1 MPPIALTAQDVET
14 PVTGYSLCHFRRM
27 LRVLFRCEPRFA
39 IDFTMAKP
47 LQRDERDI
55 RLPPG
60 QYLVTSFPV
69 LSYGPT
75 PRFNPAKWDF
85 RVLGLVENPLRFSW
99 EELRRLPASSQTS
112 DFHCVTTWS
121 RYDNRWEGVKVS
133 ELMKLVTLKPQA
145 RHVFVHCDGGY
156 TTNLQIDEFLDK
168 DVMLAYRH
176 DGKDLEPDHGW
187 PLRLVV
193 PKLYGWKSAKW
204 VRAIEFCAKE
214 RRGFWEVRGY
224 HNHGDPWTEERY
236 SFQEDSDE

>member
-1 MPPIALTAQDVET
+1 
-14 PVTGYSLCHFRRM
+14 
-27 LRVLFRCEPRFA
+27 
-39 IDFTMAKP
+39 MAKP
-47 LQRDERDI
+47 AQRNNKDE

-60 QYLVTSFPV
+60 QTLVATFPV

-75 PRFNPAKWDF
+75 PRFNQAKWDF
-85 RVLGLVENPLRFSW
+85 RLLGLVEKPI
-99 EELRRLPASSQTS
+99 RLNWDEFRKLPMHSQTS

-121 RYDNRWEGVKVS
+121 RYDNNWEGVRVN
-133 ELMKLVTLKPQA
+133 ELMKLVKLKPQA
-145 RHVFVHCDGGY
+145 QYVFVHCDGGY
-156 TTNLQIDEFLDK
+156 TTNLLLDEFLK
-168 DVMLAYRH
+168 EDVMLAYRH

-204 VRAIEFCAKE
+204 VRAIEFCVKE

-236 SFQEDSDE
+236 SFQEDSGE

>member
-1 MPPIALTAQDVET
+1 
-14 PVTGYSLCHFRRM
+14 
-27 LRVLFRCEPRFA
+27 
-39 IDFTMAKP
+39 MAKP
-47 LQRDERDI
+47 LARNDQDN

-69 LSYGPT
+69 LSYGAT

-85 RVLGLVENPLRFSW
+85 SMIGMVEQPVRFTW
-99 EELRRLPASSQTS
+99 EEFRKLPKSSQTS

-121 RYDNRWEGVKVS
+121 RYDNHWQGVKIAD
-133 ELMKLVTLKPQA
+133 LMNLVKLKPGA
-145 RHVFVHCDGGY
+145 KFVFVRCDGGY
-156 TTNLQIDEFLDK
+156 TTNLSLEEFLGD
-168 DVMLAYRH
+168 DVMLAYGH

-193 PKLYGWKSAKW
+193 PRLYGWKSAKW
-204 VRAIEFCAKE
+204 VRALEFSAEE

-236 SFQEDSDE
+236 SFQEDDGE

>member
-1 MPPIALTAQDVET
+1 MANQAQR
-14 PVTGYSLCHFRRM
+14 SL
-27 LRVLFRCEPRFA
+27 LEP
-39 IDFTMAKP
+39 
-47 LQRDERDI
+47 

-60 QYLVTSFPV
+60 QTLVSHFPV

-75 PRFNPAKWDF
+75 PRFNSAKWDF
-85 RVLGLVENPLRFSW
+85 RVIGLVVNPLRLNW
-99 EELRRLPASSQTS
+99 EEFRRLPVHSQTS
-112 DFHCVTTWS
+112 DFHCVTSWS
-121 RYDNRWEGVKVS
+121 RYDNHWEGVRINQ
-133 ELMKLVTLKPQA
+133 LMKLVTLKPQA
-145 RHVFVHCDGGY
+145 GFVFVHCDGGY
-156 TTNLQIDEFLDK
+156 TTNLPLNEFLSD
-168 DVMLAYRH
+168 DAMLAFRH

-224 HNHGDPWTEERY
+224 HNHGDPWAEERY